1 MVGENFIIKCSFCKK
16 EKIRRK
22 KIIKQA
28 RKSFLLKIARNIE
41 CLHAKTKWKKCMRS
55 HYHKDDETMLR
66 VQPKIDA
73 SKSST
78 DRIASERDL

>member
-1 MVGENFIIKCSFCKK
+1 MAGEGFIIKCSFCKNK
-16 EKIRRK
+16 KMCRK
-22 KIIKQA
+22 KFIKQA
-28 RKSFLLKIARNIE
+28 RKSFLLKIAHNIE

>member
-1 MVGENFIIKCSFCKK
+1 MLVLQRKNVQE
-16 EKIRRK
+16 K